1 MTNQAHSHDGADT
14 QHEAHHGPS
23 AREYLR
29 IGFILLIVT
38 ILEVFASFLHSYLG
52 VPMWLQITVLIALA
66 ILKGAMVLMFFM
78 HLRFDSRW
86 FTFLMTTGLI
96 LATFGI
102 IIFEILFRYR
112 AGQVD

>member
-1 MTNQAHSHDGADT
+1 VTDHAHSHDGADT

-23 AREYLR
+23 ARDYVR
-29 IGFILLIVT
+29 IGFILLIIT
-38 ILEVFASFLHSYLG
+38 ILEVFASFLHRYLG
-52 VPMWLQITVLIALA
+52 VPMGVQIAILIALA
-66 ILKGAMVLMFFM
+66 VLKGAMVLMFFM

-86 FTFLMTTGLI
+86 FTFLMTTGLV

-102 IIFEILFRYR
+102 IVFELLFRYR